1 MGWTRMTW
9 PSLEV
14 GGVVDQVNHRAAD
27 GDFEQAC
34 FLGRGRADL
43 PVVAG
48 AAVAAPTQFLDAQE
62 QRLGHCHGLLKAGT
76 ARDAGGM

>member
-1 MGWTRMTW
+1 M
-9 PSLEV
+9 
-14 GGVVDQVNHRAAD
+14 DQVNHRAAG

-43 PVVAG
+43 SVVAG

-62 QRLGHCHGLLKAGT
+62 QQRLGHCHGLLKAGT
-76 ARDAGGM
+76 ARDAGGT